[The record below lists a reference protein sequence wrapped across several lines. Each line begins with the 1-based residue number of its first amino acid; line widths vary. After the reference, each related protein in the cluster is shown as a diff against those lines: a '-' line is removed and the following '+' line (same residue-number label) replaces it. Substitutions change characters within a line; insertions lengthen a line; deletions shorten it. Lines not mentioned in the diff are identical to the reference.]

1 MHVWTVNEE
10 AHMRLLC
17 ENEADAMITNDP
29 KRARE
34 VADEYADGKLVPELV
49 RELEKLL

>member
-1 MHVWTVNEE
+1 
-10 AHMRLLC
+10 
-17 ENEADAMITNDP
+17 MITNDP